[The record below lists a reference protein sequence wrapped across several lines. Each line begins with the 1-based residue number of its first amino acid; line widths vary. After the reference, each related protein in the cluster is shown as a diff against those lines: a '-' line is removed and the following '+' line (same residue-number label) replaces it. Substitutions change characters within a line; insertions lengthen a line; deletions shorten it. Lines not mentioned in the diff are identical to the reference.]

1 MYKIAQG
8 SSTIELESQVNVL
21 LGLNEG
27 WELSGS
33 MIVVSDPTRGNVLK
47 YLQPMYKSL
56 T

>member
-8 SSTIELESQVNVL
+8 ANTIELEAQVNVL
-21 LGLNEG
+21 LADG
-27 WELSGS
+27 WTISGS
-33 MIVVSDPTRGNVLK
+33 MAVVSDPTRGNVLK

>member
-8 SSTIELESQVNVL
+8 ANTIELEAQVNAL

>member
-8 SSTIELESQVNVL
+8 ANTIELEAQVNAL
-21 LGLNEG
+21 LADG
-27 WELSGS
+27 WTLWGS
-33 MIVVSDPTRGNVLK
+33 MVVVSDPTRGNVLK